1 MLALFRL
8 PIAVTIIGI
17 AAAGLIGGPQVAGI
31 VAILAIL
38 EVSLSF
44 DNAVVNA
51 TVLQRMN
58 PYWQRIFLTVG
69 ILIAVFGMRLLFPL
83 IVVTI
88 AGHISPITALNLA
101 LHHPHQYAVKLTQA
115 HPAIGAFGGIFLL
128 MIFLNFLFED
138 QEIKWLAPIER
149 QLAKIGKLDQAS
161 VIIALLFLIVAA
173 TTFARKDDIQV
184 LEGVPRILAAL
195 PQKYW
200 TVVTSA
206 TEKLARA
213 RLGYA
218 GLVVPEHF
226 VTADTVTHGKPSPD
240 PYLKGAELL
249 GVKPQDCLVVE
260 DSSAGAVAGHAAGC
274 KVLATLFSHT
284 VESLSAADWLVQSL
298 EGVTV
303 LALEDGVEVEF
314 QPLFEKSN

>member
-1 MLALFRL
+1 MKLHVRGILFDMDGVLVSSLGSVERSW
-8 PIAVTIIGI
+8 AKWSKMRNVDT
-17 AAAGLIGGPQVAGI
+17 A
-31 VAILAIL
+31 LAIKTAHGQRAI
-38 EVSLSF
+38 E
-44 DNAVVNA
+44 
-51 TVLQRMN
+51 TVRRLRPDLN
-58 PYWQRIFLTVG
+58 DVEELK
-69 ILIAVFGMRLLFPL
+69 LIED
-83 IVVTI
+83 IEI
-88 AGHISPITALNLA
+88 A
-101 LHHPHQYAVKLTQA
+101 
-115 HPAIGAFGGIFLL
+115 
-128 MIFLNFLFED
+128 D
-138 QEIKWLAPIER
+138 
-149 QLAKIGKLDQAS
+149 
-161 VIIALLFLIVAA
+161 
-173 TTFARKDDIQV
+173 KDDIQV